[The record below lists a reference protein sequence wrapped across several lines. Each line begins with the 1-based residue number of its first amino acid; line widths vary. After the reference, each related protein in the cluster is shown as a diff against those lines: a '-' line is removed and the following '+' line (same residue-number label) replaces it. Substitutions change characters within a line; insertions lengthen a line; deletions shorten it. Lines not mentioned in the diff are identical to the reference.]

1 MTATPAA
8 HRGRRAVAT
17 ILLWLLVV
25 IVCWGFAWVVA
36 PDANAGGQCEGLGFG
51 CTLTPQD
58 SLALVAFFAAPVGVG
73 TVLLGTVV
81 ALVVDR
87 ARWLPRLG
95 GAALGTLCALC
106 GLVLALVLAATLV
119 ALR

>member
-1 MTATPAA
+1 MATAPPA

-51 CTLTPQD
+51 CSLTPQD
-58 SLALVAFFAAPVGVG
+58 SLALAAFVAARAE
-73 TVLLGTVV
+73 VLGS
-81 ALVVDR
+81 
-87 ARWLPRLG
+87 
-95 GAALGTLCALC
+95 
-106 GLVLALVLAATLV
+106 
-119 ALR
+119 